1 MKNLLLLYIS
11 IISSN
16 HQNLVKKIIAS
27 KYLFNQ
33 DDFGG
38 IDNRYEYFDYDENLT
53 NLTNLIKIEDFL
65 NKKKLINQLS
75 SRFIL
80 KQTKL
85 DMIEKYNAESIK
97 PNFLKNIFEN
107 TDFDSYD
114 F

>member
-1 MKNLLLLYIS
+1 MNFLLLLYIT

-16 HQNLVKKIIAS
+16 NKKIVKKIIAS

-38 IDNRYEYFDYDENLT
+38 IDNRYEHFDYDDNLT
-53 NLTNLIKIEDFL
+53 NLTKIEDFL
-65 NKKKLINQLS
+65 KKKNLINKLS
-75 SRFIL
+75 CTFTLTHS
-80 KQTKL
+80 KL
-85 DMIEKYNAESIK
+85 EMIEKYNEESIK